1 MMNQKQTIARISAV
15 ALAFTLSACQSTSST
30 TGDGASTADVA
41 PTSNDATAV
50 GVGASGG
57 LSSETVEEGE
67 VGDSIG
73 GDVGA
78 GMDASDAAAA
88 LQTVFYFDF
97 DNATL
102 SAEVRDALSA
112 QAARLAPLTT
122 PVVLHGHADERG
134 TREYNMALG
143 ERRAK
148 AVESFL
154 KLNGVAA
161 SRIEVISFGEEK
173 PVAEVSSESA
183 WSQNRRV
190 ELK

>member
-1 MMNQKQTIARISAV
+1 MMNQKQTLARISAV

-30 TGDGASTADVA
+30 TGEGASTADVTA
-41 PTSNDATAV
+41 ASDEATAV
-50 GVGASGG
+50 GVGGAGG
-57 LSSETVEEGE
+57 LSSETVEEADGIS
-67 VGDSIG
+67 VGS
-73 GDVGA
+73 
-78 GMDASDAAAA
+78 SDAMDGSEASAA

-97 DNATL
+97 DKATL
-102 SAEVRDALSA
+102 SADVREALNA

-148 AVESFL
+148 AVESYL
-154 KLNGVAA
+154 KLNGVSA

-173 PVAEVSSESA
+173 PVVDGSTESA